1 VYNDITNILLE
12 NKLAAMLN
20 KKIKISEM
28 IIEEMKRM
36 LREGELKEGDKLP
49 NQYEFA
55 EQLGVSRPSLREA
68 LNQLSVLGVVEQKPG
83 AGTILKSGNPDLWF
97 EQPSPP
103 MLNDEDATLELLEA
117 RNNIESIAIELA
129 AERINKEDII
139 ALDMSIKKMEMY
151 YKEENLHEYYKEDIN
166 FHYLIAKSSHNRYI
180 LQTIVNLK
188 ILMGKFM
195 KESFEIN
202 PKLLQNSLEHHRAIF
217 KALSNKDKIN
227 SVKEIKNHIN
237 DIELQIRNYY
247 KNRNT
252 Q

>member
-1 VYNDITNILLE
+1 VYYDITNILLE

-20 KKIKISEM
+20 KKVKISEM

-55 EQLGVSRPSLREA
+55 DQLGVSRPSLREA
-68 LNQLSVLGVVEQKPG
+68 LNQLAVLGVVEQKPG

-103 MLNDEDATLELLEA
+103 MLDDTEATLELLEA
-117 RNNIESIAIELA
+117 RNKIESTAIELA
-129 AERINKEDII
+129 AERIDKSDIK
-139 ALDMSIKKMEMY
+139 ALDMSIKKMERY
-151 YKEENLHEYYKEDIN
+151 NKEDNLPEYYKEDIN

-188 ILMGKFM
+188 ILMSKFM
-195 KESFEIN
+195 KESFEEIPN
-202 PKLLQNSLEHHRAIF
+202 LLQNSLYHHQAIF
-217 KALSNKDKIN
+217 TALSNKDKKGSI
-227 SVKEIKNHIN
+227 KEMKNHIN
-237 DIELQIRNYY
+237 DIELQIKNYY
-247 KNRNT
+247 KNRN
-252 Q
+252 